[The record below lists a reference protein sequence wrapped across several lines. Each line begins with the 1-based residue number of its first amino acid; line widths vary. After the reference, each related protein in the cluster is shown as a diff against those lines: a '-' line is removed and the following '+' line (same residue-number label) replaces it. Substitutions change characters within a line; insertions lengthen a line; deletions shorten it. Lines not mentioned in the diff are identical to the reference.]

1 MLYKITGKECWKQF
15 MAKTV
20 KIGPYSAYAIAVAA
34 GYQGTEQ
41 EWLAS
46 LVGPQGAQGASVT
59 GAQID
64 ENGHLILTVHDPKTG
79 TDTQINAGSI
89 DTTNAAQAVLAQIQQ
104 AGQDAVGS
112 VSESVQQ
119 AANSASA
126 AAQSATE
133 AQGSA
138 ASAKQDAD
146 NATASAAVVTE
157 NAQNLQNVTDNLA
170 AIQGAASNAQAAAQS
185 AAEAAQSAQQALG
198 FRTFFSAVSP
208 DENGD
213 LDPSRPMT
221 TSAAQA
227 SWTVKSKGDRI
238 QNVRV
243 NGFTQDGVSGGSR
256 LVQYVITGK
265 ENWVH
270 YSTNTKKKRF
280 VLTIEISAIGN
291 SAVFSTFYLSGTTTS
306 TYNEIPGLAVN
317 QTQLYIYDAEY
328 SDKTIEEWK
337 QHLQDLYNVG
347 TPVTVWYYPSDS
359 AQATGLYIP
368 IQAQGHKYRCQCLP
382 LTEALVSGDNVQ
394 SNVPSGCD
402 KSITLNGSRS
412 ETWVQNGANGAYQLS
427 NQTFPATESNSVL
440 ADILSSY
447 LAVKS
452 ASGVYGGSV
461 GISIN
466 TSGKLSLKLPDGAS
480 PTEYLPGH
488 PLSVWYRSEDYKEH
502 SDIPVE
508 LETHANGAVY
518 AHQAV
523 ELAAVPY
530 TEADVAAAQQLA
542 NTPSTLPAIDNPDVP
557 MLLDAADNMDSADV
571 QVMALA
577 ANAVPVAGTYVVSSQ
592 DNTTVQVTLKA
603 MQNGGDAAT
612 LDGHTW
618 ADIQKLIS
626 DAVASA
632 VALSQ

>member
-1 MLYKITGKECWKQF
+1 

-146 NATASAAVVTE
+146 NAAASAAVVTE

-170 AIQGAASNAQAAAQS
+170 AIQGAAENAQAAAQS

-382 LTEALVSGDNVQ
+382 LTKALVSGDNVQ

-603 MQNGGDAAT
+603 MQDGGDAAT